1 MNIIIK
7 PYNPQE
13 GLFYFKP
20 DTTLNRD
27 YTNLYLP
34 HFIKRVEAK
43 ELFYIRIDRA
53 GKGIGERYASRYF
66 SKGNYALSIS
76 IAPDIFPNATPS
88 QAPSAAP
95 NATPSATP
103 SQAPSTALNAP
114 PSQAPSATPSA
125 APNSTPS
132 QAASAAPN
140 ATPSATPSQ
149 APSTALNAPPSQAP
163 SATPSAAPNST
174 PSQAASATPSQ
185 ASSAMPSQA
194 PSATQSA
201 AIINRSVSNSID
213 YSFYSMPA
221 EKVEDPQLIEQFC
234 KYIAQ
239 ITEIISLRTGD
250 IIAIET
256 GKKEHFSI
264 EDSLPIPTSNSSS
277 TSERLSNKET
287 DPKAGKQEPTG
298 TRRCQ
303 ITCFPNL
310 APVNIIF

>member
-43 ELFYIRIDRA
+43 ELYYIRIDRA
-53 GKGIGERYASRYF
+53 GKGIAERYASRYF

-95 NATPSATP
+95 NATPS
-103 SQAPSTALNAP
+103 QAPST
-114 PSQAPSATPSA
+114 
-125 APNSTPS
+125 
-132 QAASAAPN
+132 
-140 ATPSATPSQ
+140 
-149 APSTALNAPPSQAP
+149 
-163 SATPSAAPNST
+163 
-174 PSQAASATPSQ
+174 
-185 ASSAMPSQA
+185 
-194 PSATQSA
+194 
-201 AIINRSVSNSID
+201 AIINRSVANAID

-221 EKVEDPQLIEQFC
+221 EKIEEPQLIEEFC

-256 GKKEHFSI
+256 GKKEYFSI

>member
-53 GKGIGERYASRYF
+53 GKGIAERYASRYF

-76 IAPDIFPNATPS
+76 IAPDIFPNA
-88 QAPSAAP
+88 APSA
-95 NATPSATP
+95 
-103 SQAPSTALNAP
+103 
-114 PSQAPSATPSA
+114 
-125 APNSTPS
+125 
-132 QAASAAPN
+132 
-140 ATPSATPSQ
+140 
-149 APSTALNAPPSQAP
+149 
-163 SATPSAAPNST
+163 T

-185 ASSAMPSQA
+185 ASSTRPSATPSQASSAMPSQA
-194 PSATQSA
+194 ASATPSA
-201 AIINRSVSNSID
+201 AIINRSVANSID

-221 EKVEDPQLIEQFC
+221 EKIEDSQLIEEFC

-256 GKKEHFSI
+256 GKKEYFSI

-277 TSERLSNKET
+277 TSDRLSNKET
-287 DPKAGKQEPTG
+287 DPKAEKQEPTG

>member
-53 GKGIGERYASRYF
+53 GKGIAERYASRYF

-76 IAPDIFPNATPS
+76 IAPDIFPNA
-88 QAPSAAP
+88 APSA
-95 NATPSATP
+95 T
-103 SQAPSTALNAP
+103 

-125 APNSTPS
+125 A
-132 QAASAAPN
+132 
-140 ATPSATPSQ
+140 
-149 APSTALNAPPSQAP
+149 
-163 SATPSAAPNST
+163 
-174 PSQAASATPSQ
+174 
-185 ASSAMPSQA
+185 
-194 PSATQSA
+194 
-201 AIINRSVSNSID
+201 IINGSVANAID

-221 EKVEDPQLIEQFC
+221 EKIEDPQLIEEFC

-256 GKKEHFSI
+256 GKKEYFSI
-264 EDSLPIPTSNSSS
+264 EDSLPIPTSNTSSPS
-277 TSERLSNKET
+277 
-287 DPKAGKQEPTG
+287 GITG

>member
-43 ELFYIRIDRA
+43 ELFYTRIDRA
-53 GKGIGERYASRYF
+53 GKGIAERYASRYF

-88 QAPSAAP
+88 QAPSTAP
-95 NATPSATP
+95 NATP
-103 SQAPSTALNAP
+103 SQAPSA
-114 PSQAPSATPSA
+114 
-125 APNSTPS
+125 
-132 QAASAAPN
+132 
-140 ATPSATPSQ
+140 
-149 APSTALNAPPSQAP
+149 
-163 SATPSAAPNST
+163 
-174 PSQAASATPSQ
+174 
-185 ASSAMPSQA
+185 A
-194 PSATQSA
+194 PSATQSQAPSA
-201 AIINRSVSNSID
+201 AIINRSVANSID

-221 EKVEDPQLIEQFC
+221 EKIEEHQLIEEFC

-256 GKKEHFSI
+256 GKKEYFSI

-277 TSERLSNKET
+277 TSNRLSNKET
-287 DPKAGKQEPTG
+287 DPKAEKQEPTG

>member
-1 MNIIIK
+1 MPAPPRKKRFMNIIIK

-43 ELFYIRIDRA
+43 ELFYTRIDRA
-53 GKGIGERYASRYF
+53 GKGIAERYASRYF

-76 IAPDIFPNATPS
+76 IAPDIFPNAAPSQAPSTAPNATPS
-88 QAPSAAP
+88 QAPSAM
-95 NATPSATP
+95 
-103 SQAPSTALNAP
+103 
-114 PSQAPSATPSA
+114 
-125 APNSTPS
+125 
-132 QAASAAPN
+132 
-140 ATPSATPSQ
+140 
-149 APSTALNAPPSQAP
+149 
-163 SATPSAAPNST
+163 
-174 PSQAASATPSQ
+174 PSQAASATPS
-185 ASSAMPSQA
+185 
-194 PSATQSA
+194 A
-201 AIINRSVSNSID
+201 AIINRSVANSID

-221 EKVEDPQLIEQFC
+221 EKIEDPQLIEQFC

-256 GKKEHFSI
+256 GKKEYFSI
-264 EDSLPIPTSNSSS
+264 EDSLPIPTSNSSF
-277 TSERLSNKET
+277 TSDRLSNKET
-287 DPKAGKQEPTG
+287 GPKADKQEPTG

>member
-1 MNIIIK
+1 MPAPPRKKRFMNIIIK

-53 GKGIGERYASRYF
+53 GKGIAERYASRYF

-76 IAPDIFPNATPS
+76 IAPDIFPNA
-88 QAPSAAP
+88 
-95 NATPSATP
+95 
-103 SQAPSTALNAP
+103 
-114 PSQAPSATPSA
+114 APSATPSA
-125 APNSTPS
+125 APNTTP
-132 QAASAAPN
+132 
-140 ATPSATPSQ
+140 
-149 APSTALNAPPSQAP
+149 
-163 SATPSAAPNST
+163 
-174 PSQAASATPSQ
+174 
-185 ASSAMPSQA
+185 
-194 PSATQSA
+194 SA
-201 AIINRSVSNSID
+201 AIINRSVANSID

-221 EKVEDPQLIEQFC
+221 EKIEDPQLIEEFC

-256 GKKEHFSI
+256 GKKEYFSI
-264 EDSLPIPTSNSSS
+264 EDSLPIPTSNSSF
-277 TSERLSNKET
+277 TSDRLSNKET
-287 DPKAGKQEPTG
+287 GPKADKQEPTG

>member
-43 ELFYIRIDRA
+43 ELFYTRIDRA
-53 GKGIGERYASRYF
+53 GKGIAERYASRYF

-76 IAPDIFPNATPS
+76 IAPDIFPNAAPSQAPSTAPNATPS
-88 QAPSAAP
+88 QAPSAM
-95 NATPSATP
+95 
-103 SQAPSTALNAP
+103 
-114 PSQAPSATPSA
+114 
-125 APNSTPS
+125 
-132 QAASAAPN
+132 
-140 ATPSATPSQ
+140 
-149 APSTALNAPPSQAP
+149 
-163 SATPSAAPNST
+163 
-174 PSQAASATPSQ
+174 PSQAASATPS
-185 ASSAMPSQA
+185 
-194 PSATQSA
+194 A
-201 AIINRSVSNSID
+201 AIINRSVANSID

-221 EKVEDPQLIEQFC
+221 EKIEDPQLIEQFC

-256 GKKEHFSI
+256 GKKEYFSI

-277 TSERLSNKET
+277 TSDRLSNKET
-287 DPKAGKQEPTG
+287 DPKAEKQEPTG

>member
-43 ELFYIRIDRA
+43 ELFYTRIDRA
-53 GKGIGERYASRYF
+53 GKGIAERYASRYF

-76 IAPDIFPNATPS
+76 IAPDIFPNA
-88 QAPSAAP
+88 
-95 NATPSATP
+95 
-103 SQAPSTALNAP
+103 
-114 PSQAPSATPSA
+114 APSATPSA
-125 APNSTPS
+125 APNTTP
-132 QAASAAPN
+132 
-140 ATPSATPSQ
+140 
-149 APSTALNAPPSQAP
+149 
-163 SATPSAAPNST
+163 
-174 PSQAASATPSQ
+174 
-185 ASSAMPSQA
+185 
-194 PSATQSA
+194 SA
-201 AIINRSVSNSID
+201 AIINRSVANSID

-221 EKVEDPQLIEQFC
+221 EKIEDPQLIEEFC

-256 GKKEHFSI
+256 GKKEYFSI
-264 EDSLPIPTSNSSS
+264 EDSLPIPTSNSSFAS
-277 TSERLSNKET
+277 DRLSNKET
-287 DPKAGKQEPTG
+287 DPKAEKQEPTG

>member
-43 ELFYIRIDRA
+43 ELFYTRIDRA
-53 GKGIGERYASRYF
+53 GKGIAERYASRYF

-76 IAPDIFPNATPS
+76 IAPDIFPNA
-88 QAPSAAP
+88 APSA
-95 NATPSATP
+95 T
-103 SQAPSTALNAP
+103 

-125 APNSTPS
+125 A
-132 QAASAAPN
+132 
-140 ATPSATPSQ
+140 
-149 APSTALNAPPSQAP
+149 
-163 SATPSAAPNST
+163 
-174 PSQAASATPSQ
+174 
-185 ASSAMPSQA
+185 
-194 PSATQSA
+194 
-201 AIINRSVSNSID
+201 IINRSVANAID

-221 EKVEDPQLIEQFC
+221 EKIEDPQLIEQFC

-256 GKKEHFSI
+256 GKKEYFSI

>member
-53 GKGIGERYASRYF
+53 GKGIAERYASRYF

-88 QAPSAAP
+88 QAPSA
-95 NATPSATP
+95 TP
-103 SQAPSTALNAP
+103 SQAPS
-114 PSQAPSATPSA
+114 
-125 APNSTPS
+125 
-132 QAASAAPN
+132 
-140 ATPSATPSQ
+140 
-149 APSTALNAPPSQAP
+149 
-163 SATPSAAPNST
+163 
-174 PSQAASATPSQ
+174 
-185 ASSAMPSQA
+185 
-194 PSATQSA
+194 A
-201 AIINRSVSNSID
+201 AIINGSVANSID

-221 EKVEDPQLIEQFC
+221 EKIEDPQLIEEFC

-256 GKKEHFSI
+256 GKKEYFSI

>member
-53 GKGIGERYASRYF
+53 GKGIAERYASRYF

-88 QAPSAAP
+88 QASS
-95 NATPSATP
+95 TRPSATP
-103 SQAPSTALNAP
+103 SQAPS
-114 PSQAPSATPSA
+114 
-125 APNSTPS
+125 
-132 QAASAAPN
+132 
-140 ATPSATPSQ
+140 
-149 APSTALNAPPSQAP
+149 
-163 SATPSAAPNST
+163 
-174 PSQAASATPSQ
+174 
-185 ASSAMPSQA
+185 
-194 PSATQSA
+194 A
-201 AIINRSVSNSID
+201 AIINGSVANSID

-221 EKVEDPQLIEQFC
+221 EKIEDPQLIEEFC

-256 GKKEHFSI
+256 GKKEYFSI
-264 EDSLPIPTSNSSS
+264 EDSLPIPTSNSSF
-277 TSERLSNKET
+277 TSDRLSNKET
-287 DPKAGKQEPTG
+287 GPKADKQEPTG

>member
-43 ELFYIRIDRA
+43 ELFYTRIDRA
-53 GKGIGERYASRYF
+53 GKGIAERYASRYF

-88 QAPSAAP
+88 QAPSTAP
-95 NATPSATP
+95 NATPS
-103 SQAPSTALNAP
+103 QAPNAT

-125 APNSTPS
+125 A
-132 QAASAAPN
+132 
-140 ATPSATPSQ
+140 
-149 APSTALNAPPSQAP
+149 
-163 SATPSAAPNST
+163 
-174 PSQAASATPSQ
+174 
-185 ASSAMPSQA
+185 
-194 PSATQSA
+194 
-201 AIINRSVSNSID
+201 IINRSVANSID

-221 EKVEDPQLIEQFC
+221 EKIEDPQLIEEFC

-250 IIAIET
+250 IIAFET
-256 GKKEHFSI
+256 GKKEYFSI

-277 TSERLSNKET
+277 TSDRLSNKET
-287 DPKAGKQEPTG
+287 DHKAGKQEPTG

>member
-43 ELFYIRIDRA
+43 ELFYTRIDRA
-53 GKGIGERYASRYF
+53 GKGIAERYASRYF

-76 IAPDIFPNATPS
+76 IAPDIFPNA
-88 QAPSAAP
+88 APSA
-95 NATPSATP
+95 T
-103 SQAPSTALNAP
+103 

-125 APNSTPS
+125 A
-132 QAASAAPN
+132 
-140 ATPSATPSQ
+140 
-149 APSTALNAPPSQAP
+149 
-163 SATPSAAPNST
+163 
-174 PSQAASATPSQ
+174 
-185 ASSAMPSQA
+185 
-194 PSATQSA
+194 
-201 AIINRSVSNSID
+201 IINGSVANAID

-221 EKVEDPQLIEQFC
+221 EKIEDPQLIEEFC

-256 GKKEHFSI
+256 GKKEYFSI

-287 DPKAGKQEPTG
+287 DPKAEKQEPTG

>member
-1 MNIIIK
+1 MPAPPRKKRFMNIIIK

-53 GKGIGERYASRYF
+53 GKGIAERYASRYF

-88 QAPSAAP
+88 QAPS
-95 NATPSATP
+95 
-103 SQAPSTALNAP
+103 TALNAP
-114 PSQAPSATPSA
+114 PSQAPST
-125 APNSTPS
+125 
-132 QAASAAPN
+132 APN
-140 ATPSATPSQ
+140 ATPSQ
-149 APSTALNAPPSQAP
+149 ASSTRP
-163 SATPSAAPNST
+163 
-174 PSQAASATPSQ
+174 SATPSQ

-194 PSATQSA
+194 ASATPSA
-201 AIINRSVSNSID
+201 AIINRSVANSID

-221 EKVEDPQLIEQFC
+221 EKIEDPQLIEEFC

-256 GKKEHFSI
+256 GKKEYFSI

-277 TSERLSNKET
+277 TSNRLSNKET
-287 DPKAGKQEPTG
+287 DPKAEKQEPTG

>member
-43 ELFYIRIDRA
+43 ELFYTRIDRA
-53 GKGIGERYASRYF
+53 GKGIAERYASRYF

-76 IAPDIFPNATPS
+76 IAPDIFPNA
-88 QAPSAAP
+88 A
-95 NATPSATP
+95 PSATP
-103 SQAPSTALNAP
+103 SAALNAT

-125 APNSTPS
+125 A
-132 QAASAAPN
+132 
-140 ATPSATPSQ
+140 
-149 APSTALNAPPSQAP
+149 
-163 SATPSAAPNST
+163 
-174 PSQAASATPSQ
+174 
-185 ASSAMPSQA
+185 
-194 PSATQSA
+194 
-201 AIINRSVSNSID
+201 IINRSVANSID

-221 EKVEDPQLIEQFC
+221 EKIEEPQLIEQFC

-239 ITEIISLRTGD
+239 ITEILSLRTGD

-256 GKKEHFSI
+256 GKKEYFSI

-277 TSERLSNKET
+277 TSDRLSNKET
-287 DPKAGKQEPTG
+287 DPKAGKQEQTG

>member
-43 ELFYIRIDRA
+43 ELFYTRIDRA
-53 GKGIGERYASRYF
+53 GKGIAERYASRYF

-76 IAPDIFPNATPS
+76 IAPDIVPNAAPS
-88 QAPSAAP
+88 QAPSTAP
-95 NATPSATP
+95 NATP

-114 PSQAPSATPSA
+114 PSQAPSTR
-125 APNSTPS
+125 
-132 QAASAAPN
+132 
-140 ATPSATPSQ
+140 PSAT
-149 APSTALNAPPSQAP
+149 
-163 SATPSAAPNST
+163 PNST
-174 PSQAASATPSQ
+174 PSQAASATPS
-185 ASSAMPSQA
+185 
-194 PSATQSA
+194 A
-201 AIINRSVSNSID
+201 AIINRSVANSID

-221 EKVEDPQLIEQFC
+221 EKIEDPQLIEEFC

-256 GKKEHFSI
+256 GKKEYFSI

-277 TSERLSNKET
+277 TSDRLSNKET
-287 DPKAGKQEPTG
+287 DPKAEKQEPTG

>member
-1 MNIIIK
+1 MPAPPRKKRFMNIIIK

-53 GKGIGERYASRYF
+53 GKGIAERYASRYF

-76 IAPDIFPNATPS
+76 IAPDIFPNA
-88 QAPSAAP
+88 APSVA
-95 NATPSATP
+95 
-103 SQAPSTALNAP
+103 

-125 APNSTPS
+125 APN
-132 QAASAAPN
+132 
-140 ATPSATPSQ
+140 ATP
-149 APSTALNAPPSQAP
+149 
-163 SATPSAAPNST
+163 
-174 PSQAASATPSQ
+174 
-185 ASSAMPSQA
+185 
-194 PSATQSA
+194 SA
-201 AIINRSVSNSID
+201 AIINRSVANSID

-221 EKVEDPQLIEQFC
+221 EKIEDPQLIEEFC

-256 GKKEHFSI
+256 GKKEYFSI

>member
-53 GKGIGERYASRYF
+53 GKGIAERYASRYF

-76 IAPDIFPNATPS
+76 IAPDIIPNTTPS
-88 QAPSAAP
+88 QAPSTAP
-95 NATPSATP
+95 NATP

-114 PSQAPSATPSA
+114 PSQAPSTRP
-125 APNSTPS
+125 
-132 QAASAAPN
+132 
-140 ATPSATPSQ
+140 
-149 APSTALNAPPSQAP
+149 
-163 SATPSAAPNST
+163 
-174 PSQAASATPSQ
+174 SATPSQ

-201 AIINRSVSNSID
+201 AISATPSAAIINRSVANSID

-221 EKVEDPQLIEQFC
+221 EKIEDPQLIEEFC

-256 GKKEHFSI
+256 GKKEYFSI
-264 EDSLPIPTSNSSS
+264 EDS
-277 TSERLSNKET
+277 
-287 DPKAGKQEPTG
+287 
-298 TRRCQ
+298 
-303 ITCFPNL
+303 
-310 APVNIIF
+310 

>member
-43 ELFYIRIDRA
+43 ELFYTRIDRA
-53 GKGIGERYASRYF
+53 GKGIAERYASRYF

-88 QAPSAAP
+88 QAPSA
-95 NATPSATP
+95 
-103 SQAPSTALNAP
+103 
-114 PSQAPSATPSA
+114 
-125 APNSTPS
+125 
-132 QAASAAPN
+132 
-140 ATPSATPSQ
+140 
-149 APSTALNAPPSQAP
+149 
-163 SATPSAAPNST
+163 
-174 PSQAASATPSQ
+174 
-185 ASSAMPSQA
+185 
-194 PSATQSA
+194 TQSA

-221 EKVEDPQLIEQFC
+221 EKIEDPQLIEQFC

-256 GKKEHFSI
+256 GKKEYFSI

>member
-1 MNIIIK
+1 MPSPVALPALPRKKRFMNIIIK

-34 HFIKRVEAK
+34 HFIKRVAAT

-53 GKGIGERYASRYF
+53 GKGIAERYASRYF

-76 IAPDIFPNATPS
+76 IAPDIIPNT
-88 QAPSAAP
+88 
-95 NATPSATP
+95 TP
-103 SQAPSTALNAP
+103 SQAPSTRP
-114 PSQAPSATPSA
+114 
-125 APNSTPS
+125 
-132 QAASAAPN
+132 
-140 ATPSATPSQ
+140 
-149 APSTALNAPPSQAP
+149 
-163 SATPSAAPNST
+163 
-174 PSQAASATPSQ
+174 SATPSQ

-221 EKVEDPQLIEQFC
+221 EKIEDPQLIEQFC

-256 GKKEHFSI
+256 GKKEYFSI

-277 TSERLSNKET
+277 TSDRLSNKET
-287 DPKAGKQEPTG
+287 DPKAGKQEQTG

>member
-53 GKGIGERYASRYF
+53 GKGIAERYASRYF

-76 IAPDIFPNATPS
+76 IAPDIFPNA
-88 QAPSAAP
+88 
-95 NATPSATP
+95 AT
-103 SQAPSTALNAP
+103 SQAPSTAP
-114 PSQAPSATPSA
+114 
-125 APNSTPS
+125 
-132 QAASAAPN
+132 
-140 ATPSATPSQ
+140 
-149 APSTALNAPPSQAP
+149 
-163 SATPSAAPNST
+163 
-174 PSQAASATPSQ
+174 SATPSQ

-201 AIINRSVSNSID
+201 TIINRSVSNSID

-221 EKVEDPQLIEQFC
+221 EKIEDPQLIEEFC

-256 GKKEHFSI
+256 GKKEYFSI

-277 TSERLSNKET
+277 TSDRLSNKET

>member
-43 ELFYIRIDRA
+43 ELFYTRIDRA
-53 GKGIGERYASRYF
+53 GKGIAERYASRYF

-76 IAPDIFPNATPS
+76 IAPDIFPNA
-88 QAPSAAP
+88 
-95 NATPSATP
+95 
-103 SQAPSTALNAP
+103 
-114 PSQAPSATPSA
+114 APSATPSA
-125 APNSTPS
+125 AP
-132 QAASAAPN
+132 SAM
-140 ATPSATPSQ
+140 
-149 APSTALNAPPSQAP
+149 
-163 SATPSAAPNST
+163 
-174 PSQAASATPSQ
+174 PSQAASATPS
-185 ASSAMPSQA
+185 
-194 PSATQSA
+194 A
-201 AIINRSVSNSID
+201 AIINRSVANSID

-221 EKVEDPQLIEQFC
+221 EKIEEPQLIEEFC

-256 GKKEHFSI
+256 GKKEYFSI

-277 TSERLSNKET
+277 TSNRLSNKET
-287 DPKAGKQEPTG
+287 DPKAEKQEPTG

>member
-53 GKGIGERYASRYF
+53 GKGIAERYASRYF

-76 IAPDIFPNATPS
+76 IAPDIFPNA
-88 QAPSAAP
+88 
-95 NATPSATP
+95 
-103 SQAPSTALNAP
+103 APSTA
-114 PSQAPSATPSA
+114 
-125 APNSTPS
+125 
-132 QAASAAPN
+132 
-140 ATPSATPSQ
+140 
-149 APSTALNAPPSQAP
+149 
-163 SATPSAAPNST
+163 
-174 PSQAASATPSQ
+174 PSQAASAT
-185 ASSAMPSQA
+185 PSQA

-221 EKVEDPQLIEQFC
+221 EKIEDPQLIEEFC

-256 GKKEHFSI
+256 GKKEYFSI

-277 TSERLSNKET
+277 TSDRLSNKET

>member
-34 HFIKRVEAK
+34 HFIKRVAAT

-53 GKGIGERYASRYF
+53 GKGIAERYASRYF

-76 IAPDIFPNATPS
+76 IAPDIFPNS
-88 QAPSAAP
+88 
-95 NATPSATP
+95 TPSATP
-103 SQAPSTALNAP
+103 SQAQN
-114 PSQAPSATPSA
+114 ATPSA
-125 APNSTPS
+125 AT
-132 QAASAAPN
+132 N
-140 ATPSATPSQ
+140 ATPSA
-149 APSTALNAPPSQAP
+149 AI
-163 SATPSAAPNST
+163 SATP
-174 PSQAASATPSQ
+174 
-185 ASSAMPSQA
+185 
-194 PSATQSA
+194 SA
-201 AIINRSVSNSID
+201 AIINRSVANAID

-221 EKVEDPQLIEQFC
+221 EKIEEPQLIEEFC

-256 GKKEHFSI
+256 GKKEYFSI
-264 EDSLPIPTSNSSS
+264 EDSLPIPTSNSSF
-277 TSERLSNKET
+277 TSDRLSNKET
-287 DPKAGKQEPTG
+287 DPKAEKQEPTG

>member
-43 ELFYIRIDRA
+43 ELFYTRIDRA
-53 GKGIGERYASRYF
+53 GKGIAERYASRYF

-76 IAPDIFPNATPS
+76 IAPDIFPNA
-88 QAPSAAP
+88 
-95 NATPSATP
+95 
-103 SQAPSTALNAP
+103 
-114 PSQAPSATPSA
+114 APSATPSA
-125 APNSTPS
+125 A
-132 QAASAAPN
+132 
-140 ATPSATPSQ
+140 
-149 APSTALNAPPSQAP
+149 
-163 SATPSAAPNST
+163 
-174 PSQAASATPSQ
+174 
-185 ASSAMPSQA
+185 
-194 PSATQSA
+194 
-201 AIINRSVSNSID
+201 IINRSVANSID

-221 EKVEDPQLIEQFC
+221 EKIEDPQLIEEFC

-256 GKKEHFSI
+256 GKKEYFSI

-310 APVNIIF
+310 APINIIF

>member
-53 GKGIGERYASRYF
+53 GKGIAERYASRYF

-88 QAPSAAP
+88 AA
-95 NATPSATP
+95 
-103 SQAPSTALNAP
+103 
-114 PSQAPSATPSA
+114 
-125 APNSTPS
+125 
-132 QAASAAPN
+132 
-140 ATPSATPSQ
+140 
-149 APSTALNAPPSQAP
+149 
-163 SATPSAAPNST
+163 

-185 ASSAMPSQA
+185 APSAMPSQA
-194 PSATQSA
+194 ASATPSA
-201 AIINRSVSNSID
+201 AIINRSVANSID

-221 EKVEDPQLIEQFC
+221 EKIEDPQLIEEFC

-256 GKKEHFSI
+256 GKKEYFSI
-264 EDSLPIPTSNSSS
+264 EDSLPIPTSNSSFAS
-277 TSERLSNKET
+277 DRLSNKET
-287 DPKAGKQEPTG
+287 DPKAEKQEPTG
-298 TRRCQ
+298 TR
-303 ITCFPNL
+303 
-310 APVNIIF
+310 

>member
-43 ELFYIRIDRA
+43 ELFYTRIDRA
-53 GKGIGERYASRYF
+53 GKGIAERYASRYF

-76 IAPDIFPNATPS
+76 IAPDIFPNA
-88 QAPSAAP
+88 APSA
-95 NATPSATP
+95 T
-103 SQAPSTALNAP
+103 

-125 APNSTPS
+125 A
-132 QAASAAPN
+132 
-140 ATPSATPSQ
+140 
-149 APSTALNAPPSQAP
+149 
-163 SATPSAAPNST
+163 
-174 PSQAASATPSQ
+174 
-185 ASSAMPSQA
+185 
-194 PSATQSA
+194 
-201 AIINRSVSNSID
+201 IINGSVANAID

-221 EKVEDPQLIEQFC
+221 EKIEDPQLIEQFC

-256 GKKEHFSI
+256 GKKEYFSI

-287 DPKAGKQEPTG
+287 DPKAEKQEPTG

>member
-43 ELFYIRIDRA
+43 ELFYTRIDRA
-53 GKGIGERYASRYF
+53 GKGIAERYASRYF

-76 IAPDIFPNATPS
+76 IAPDIFPNA
-88 QAPSAAP
+88 APSAA
-95 NATPSATP
+95 
-103 SQAPSTALNAP
+103 
-114 PSQAPSATPSA
+114 
-125 APNSTPS
+125 PS
-132 QAASAAPN
+132 QAASA
-140 ATPSATPSQ
+140 T
-149 APSTALNAPPSQAP
+149 L
-163 SATPSAAPNST
+163 
-174 PSQAASATPSQ
+174 SQAASATPS
-185 ASSAMPSQA
+185 
-194 PSATQSA
+194 A
-201 AIINRSVSNSID
+201 AIINRSVANSID

-221 EKVEDPQLIEQFC
+221 EKIEDPQLIEEFC

-256 GKKEHFSI
+256 GKKEYFSI

-277 TSERLSNKET
+277 TSNRLSNKET
-287 DPKAGKQEPTG
+287 DPKAEKQEPTG

>member
-43 ELFYIRIDRA
+43 ELFYTRIDRA
-53 GKGIGERYASRYF
+53 GKGIAERYASRYF

-76 IAPDIFPNATPS
+76 IAPDIFPNAAPS
-88 QAPSAAP
+88 QAPSTA
-95 NATPSATP
+95 PSATP
-103 SQAPSTALNAP
+103 SQAPSAM
-114 PSQAPSATPSA
+114 
-125 APNSTPS
+125 
-132 QAASAAPN
+132 
-140 ATPSATPSQ
+140 
-149 APSTALNAPPSQAP
+149 
-163 SATPSAAPNST
+163 
-174 PSQAASATPSQ
+174 PSQAASATPS
-185 ASSAMPSQA
+185 
-194 PSATQSA
+194 A
-201 AIINRSVSNSID
+201 AIINRSVANSID

-221 EKVEDPQLIEQFC
+221 EKIEDPQLIEQFC

-256 GKKEHFSI
+256 GKKEYFSI
-264 EDSLPIPTSNSSS
+264 EDSLPIPTSNSSF
-277 TSERLSNKET
+277 TSDRLSNKET
-287 DPKAGKQEPTG
+287 GPKADKQEPTG

>member
-53 GKGIGERYASRYF
+53 GKGIAERYASRYF

-88 QAPSAAP
+88 QAPSTA
-95 NATPSATP
+95 PSATP
-103 SQAPSTALNAP
+103 SQAPSTRP
-114 PSQAPSATPSA
+114 
-125 APNSTPS
+125 
-132 QAASAAPN
+132 
-140 ATPSATPSQ
+140 
-149 APSTALNAPPSQAP
+149 
-163 SATPSAAPNST
+163 
-174 PSQAASATPSQ
+174 
-185 ASSAMPSQA
+185 
-194 PSATQSA
+194 SA
-201 AIINRSVSNSID
+201 AIINRSVANSID

-221 EKVEDPQLIEQFC
+221 EKIEDPQLIEEFC

-256 GKKEHFSI
+256 GKKEYFSI

-277 TSERLSNKET
+277 TSDRLSNKET
-287 DPKAGKQEPTG
+287 DPKAEKQEPTG

>member
-43 ELFYIRIDRA
+43 ELFYTRIDRA
-53 GKGIGERYASRYF
+53 GKGIAERYASRYF

-76 IAPDIFPNATPS
+76 IAPDIFPNA
-88 QAPSAAP
+88 
-95 NATPSATP
+95 
-103 SQAPSTALNAP
+103 
-114 PSQAPSATPSA
+114 APSATPSA
-125 APNSTPS
+125 APNTTP
-132 QAASAAPN
+132 
-140 ATPSATPSQ
+140 
-149 APSTALNAPPSQAP
+149 
-163 SATPSAAPNST
+163 
-174 PSQAASATPSQ
+174 
-185 ASSAMPSQA
+185 
-194 PSATQSA
+194 SA
-201 AIINRSVSNSID
+201 AIINRSVANSID

-221 EKVEDPQLIEQFC
+221 EKIEDPQLIEQFC

-256 GKKEHFSI
+256 GKKEYFSI

-277 TSERLSNKET
+277 TSDRLSNKET
-287 DPKAGKQEPTG
+287 DPKAEKQEPTG

>member
-53 GKGIGERYASRYF
+53 GKGIAERYASRYF

-76 IAPDIFPNATPS
+76 IAPDIFPNA
-88 QAPSAAP
+88 APSA
-95 NATPSATP
+95 T
-103 SQAPSTALNAP
+103 

-125 APNSTPS
+125 A
-132 QAASAAPN
+132 
-140 ATPSATPSQ
+140 
-149 APSTALNAPPSQAP
+149 
-163 SATPSAAPNST
+163 
-174 PSQAASATPSQ
+174 
-185 ASSAMPSQA
+185 
-194 PSATQSA
+194 
-201 AIINRSVSNSID
+201 IINGSVANAID

-221 EKVEDPQLIEQFC
+221 EKIEDPQLIEEFC

-256 GKKEHFSI
+256 GKKEYFSI

-277 TSERLSNKET
+277 TSDRLSNKET

>member
-43 ELFYIRIDRA
+43 ELFYTRIDRA
-53 GKGIGERYASRYF
+53 GKGIAERYASRYF

-76 IAPDIFPNATPS
+76 IAPDIFPNA
-88 QAPSAAP
+88 
-95 NATPSATP
+95 
-103 SQAPSTALNAP
+103 
-114 PSQAPSATPSA
+114 APSATPSA
-125 APNSTPS
+125 APNTTP
-132 QAASAAPN
+132 
-140 ATPSATPSQ
+140 
-149 APSTALNAPPSQAP
+149 
-163 SATPSAAPNST
+163 
-174 PSQAASATPSQ
+174 
-185 ASSAMPSQA
+185 
-194 PSATQSA
+194 SA
-201 AIINRSVSNSID
+201 AIINRSVANSID

-221 EKVEDPQLIEQFC
+221 EKIEDPQLIEQFC

-256 GKKEHFSI
+256 GKKEYFSI
-264 EDSLPIPTSNSSS
+264 EDSLPIPTSNSSFAS
-277 TSERLSNKET
+277 DRLSNKET
-287 DPKAGKQEPTG
+287 DPKAEKQEPTG

>member
-43 ELFYIRIDRA
+43 ELFYTRIDRA
-53 GKGIGERYASRYF
+53 GKGIAERYASRYF

-88 QAPSAAP
+88 QAP
-95 NATPSATP
+95 
-103 SQAPSTALNAP
+103 
-114 PSQAPSATPSA
+114 
-125 APNSTPS
+125 
-132 QAASAAPN
+132 SAAPN

-221 EKVEDPQLIEQFC
+221 EKIEDPQLIEQFC

-256 GKKEHFSI
+256 GKKEYFSI

-277 TSERLSNKET
+277 RSNRLSNKET
-287 DPKAGKQEPTG
+287 DPKAEKQEPTG

>member
-1 MNIIIK
+1 MPAPPRKKRFMNIIIK

-43 ELFYIRIDRA
+43 ELFYTRIDRA
-53 GKGIGERYASRYF
+53 GKGIAERYASRYF

-88 QAPSAAP
+88 QAPS
-95 NATPSATP
+95 T
-103 SQAPSTALNAP
+103 
-114 PSQAPSATPSA
+114 APSATPSA
-125 APNSTPS
+125 APNTTP
-132 QAASAAPN
+132 
-140 ATPSATPSQ
+140 
-149 APSTALNAPPSQAP
+149 
-163 SATPSAAPNST
+163 
-174 PSQAASATPSQ
+174 
-185 ASSAMPSQA
+185 
-194 PSATQSA
+194 SA
-201 AIINRSVSNSID
+201 AIINRSVANSID

-221 EKVEDPQLIEQFC
+221 EKIEDPQLIEQFC

-256 GKKEHFSI
+256 GKKEYFSI
-264 EDSLPIPTSNSSS
+264 EDSLPIPTSNTSSPS
-277 TSERLSNKET
+277 
-287 DPKAGKQEPTG
+287 GITG

>member
-43 ELFYIRIDRA
+43 ELFYTRIDRA
-53 GKGIGERYASRYF
+53 GKGIAERYASRYF

-95 NATPSATP
+95 SATP
-103 SQAPSTALNAP
+103 SQAPS
-114 PSQAPSATPSA
+114 
-125 APNSTPS
+125 
-132 QAASAAPN
+132 
-140 ATPSATPSQ
+140 
-149 APSTALNAPPSQAP
+149 
-163 SATPSAAPNST
+163 
-174 PSQAASATPSQ
+174 
-185 ASSAMPSQA
+185 
-194 PSATQSA
+194 A
-201 AIINRSVSNSID
+201 AIINGSVANSID

-221 EKVEDPQLIEQFC
+221 EKIEEHQLIEEFC

-256 GKKEHFSI
+256 GKKEYFSI

-277 TSERLSNKET
+277 TSNRLSNKET
-287 DPKAGKQEPTG
+287 DPKAEKQEPTG

>member
-43 ELFYIRIDRA
+43 ELFYTRIDRA
-53 GKGIGERYASRYF
+53 GKGIAERYASRYF

-76 IAPDIFPNATPS
+76 IAPDIFPNA
-88 QAPSAAP
+88 A
-95 NATPSATP
+95 PSATP
-103 SQAPSTALNAP
+103 SQAPSTALNAT
-114 PSQAPSATPSA
+114 PSQAPSAI
-125 APNSTPS
+125 PS
-132 QAASAAPN
+132 QAASATPSAAPN
-140 ATPSATPSQ
+140 ATPSA
-149 APSTALNAPPSQAP
+149 
-163 SATPSAAPNST
+163 APNTT
-174 PSQAASATPSQ
+174 P
-185 ASSAMPSQA
+185 
-194 PSATQSA
+194 SA
-201 AIINRSVSNSID
+201 AIINGSVANSID

-221 EKVEDPQLIEQFC
+221 EKIEDSQLIEEFC

-256 GKKEHFSI
+256 GKKEYFSI

-277 TSERLSNKET
+277 TSDRLSNKET
-287 DPKAGKQEPTG
+287 DPKAEKQEPTG

>member
-43 ELFYIRIDRA
+43 ELFYTRIDRA
-53 GKGIGERYASRYF
+53 GKGIAERYASRYF

-76 IAPDIFPNATPS
+76 IAPDIFPNA
-88 QAPSAAP
+88 
-95 NATPSATP
+95 
-103 SQAPSTALNAP
+103 APSTA
-114 PSQAPSATPSA
+114 
-125 APNSTPS
+125 
-132 QAASAAPN
+132 
-140 ATPSATPSQ
+140 
-149 APSTALNAPPSQAP
+149 PSTRP
-163 SATPSAAPNST
+163 
-174 PSQAASATPSQ
+174 SATPSQ

-194 PSATQSA
+194 ASATPSA
-201 AIINRSVSNSID
+201 AIINRSVANSID

-221 EKVEDPQLIEQFC
+221 EKIEDPQLIEEFC

-256 GKKEHFSI
+256 GKKEYFSI

-277 TSERLSNKET
+277 TSDRLSNKET
-287 DPKAGKQEPTG
+287 DPKAEKQEPTG

>member
-53 GKGIGERYASRYF
+53 GKGIAERYASRYF

-88 QAPSAAP
+88 QAPST
-95 NATPSATP
+95 TP
-103 SQAPSTALNAP
+103 
-114 PSQAPSATPSA
+114 
-125 APNSTPS
+125 
-132 QAASAAPN
+132 
-140 ATPSATPSQ
+140 
-149 APSTALNAPPSQAP
+149 
-163 SATPSAAPNST
+163 
-174 PSQAASATPSQ
+174 
-185 ASSAMPSQA
+185 
-194 PSATQSA
+194 SA
-201 AIINRSVSNSID
+201 AIINRNVANSID

-221 EKVEDPQLIEQFC
+221 EKIEDPQLIEQFC

-256 GKKEHFSI
+256 GKKEYFSI

-277 TSERLSNKET
+277 TSNRLSNKET
-287 DPKAGKQEPTG
+287 DHKAGKQEPTG